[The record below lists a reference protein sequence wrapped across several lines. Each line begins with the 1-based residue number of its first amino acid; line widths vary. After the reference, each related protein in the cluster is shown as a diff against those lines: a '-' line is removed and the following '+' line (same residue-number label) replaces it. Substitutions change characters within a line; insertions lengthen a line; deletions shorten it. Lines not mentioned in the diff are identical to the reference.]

1 MLRHAAVM
9 AFLILA
15 MSTAASQE
23 IAAQGWTLLG
33 SRTVND
39 RLDHDSIPVTAAR
52 GDFTGVKL
60 AVGKASAIQ
69 FYRVV
74 VHFANGGSQE
84 LEMRDLIPAGGET
97 RVIDIRGGE
106 RIIRNIDI
114 WYEARS
120 LGPKGAVIRVYGRR

>member
-1 MLRHAAVM
+1 M

-15 MSTAASQE
+15 MSTAVSQE

-39 RLDHDSIPVTAAR
+39 RVDHDSITVTGVR

-60 AVGKASAIQ
+60 AVGKMSPIR

-97 RVIDIRGGE
+97 RVMDLRGTE
-106 RIIRNIDI
+106 RVIRNIDI
-114 WYEARS
+114 WYEASS
-120 LGPKGAVIRVYGRR
+120 LGPRGAVIRVYGRR